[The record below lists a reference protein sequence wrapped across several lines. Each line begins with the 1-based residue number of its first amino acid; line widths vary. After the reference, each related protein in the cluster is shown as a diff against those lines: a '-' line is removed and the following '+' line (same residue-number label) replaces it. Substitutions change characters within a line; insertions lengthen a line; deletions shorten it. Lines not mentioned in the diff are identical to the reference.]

1 MAINIS
7 VEVTGGARQGIED
20 LKRRLIELIQRAK
33 ALGQQAKESTS
44 EIESGFKRADISGR
58 DLTKTI
64 AKISSAVLFVGG
76 IGVRAFTSIA
86 EKTKDSNIESLKF
99 LIAIENFKKRV
110 EDAVQVVLPFLNK
123 FLDLTQVAATQ
134 QQINNA
140 QLDAFIE
147 KYKKLRDTRTPAE
160 EMWLK
165 IHDRVLQ
172 GLQDEKEKRE
182 KLLRLQKEEAERRA
196 EALRQ
201 RQDDFKLR
209 VLDMLDDQ
217 AVKDEELITLQDQIT
232 AAIDRTAQAATKF
245 DDSRRVES
253 YEEFNEVIRRQ
264 TDSIVGQERA
274 LVMLG
279 QVGVNSLTN
288 MVFYSRSLDESLK
301 GVGVSIAQLLV
312 RFALFQSLG
321 GQFGAGGI
329 LNQIFGFKKGG
340 IIPDDIPHA
349 QRGLIV
355 RRPTLV
361 ATGEGSQPE
370 AIVPLAPNR
379 ARDRARVLNEAGLN
393 TGGNVTVNLNL
404 PNVSFLD
411 PVTLRNRIMP
421 EINRQVRRGERL
433 VSSSTL

>member
-20 LKRRLIELIQRAK
+20 LKRRLIELIQRTK

-44 EIESGFKRADISGR
+44 EIESGFKRSDISGR

-64 AKISSAVLFVGG
+64 AKISSAILFIGG

-86 EKTKDSNIESLKF
+86 EKTKDSNIESQKF
-99 LIAIENFKKRV
+99 IIAIENFKKRV
-110 EDAVQVVLPFLNK
+110 EDAAQVVLPFLNK

-209 VLDMLDDQ
+209 VLDMLDEQ
-217 AVKDEELITLQDQIT
+217 AVKDEQLVNLQNQIT
-232 AAIDRTAQAATKF
+232 AAIERTKAAADNFNEAQGT
-245 DDSRRVES
+245 ES
-253 YEEFNEVIRRQ
+253 YERFNEVIEGQ
-264 TDSIVGQERA
+264 TKLIQGQKRA
-274 LVMLG
+274 LIMLG
-279 QVGVNSLTN
+279 QAGVSSFTN
-288 MVFYSRSLDESLK
+288 MIFYSRSLSEGLQN
-301 GVGVSIAQLLV
+301 VGVSIAQLLV
-312 RFALFQSLG
+312 RFALFQALG
-321 GQFGAGGI
+321 GSFGASGI

-340 IIPDDIPHA
+340 VIPRDIPHA
-349 QRGLIV
+349 QTGLIV
-355 RRPTLV
+355 RKPTLV
-361 ATGEGSQPE
+361 MTGENSQPE
-370 AIVPLAPNR
+370 AIVPLARNR
-379 ARDRARVLNEAGLN
+379 ARDRERVMNESGLN
-393 TGGNVTVNLNL
+393 GAGRQTTINIYANQV
-404 PNVSFLD
+404 D
-411 PVTLRNRIMP
+411 
-421 EINRQVRRGERL
+421 EIFFRTKLAPLINQEVRQGTKVLASEIR
-433 VSSSTL
+433 

>member
-1 MAINIS
+1 M
-7 VEVTGGARQGIED
+7 
-20 LKRRLIELIQRAK
+20 
-33 ALGQQAKESTS
+33 
-44 EIESGFKRADISGR
+44 
-58 DLTKTI
+58 
-64 AKISSAVLFVGG
+64 
-76 IGVRAFTSIA
+76 
-86 EKTKDSNIESLKF
+86 
-99 LIAIENFKKRV
+99 
-110 EDAVQVVLPFLNK
+110 
-123 FLDLTQVAATQ
+123 AATQ

-312 RFALFQSLG
+312 RFALFQALG
-321 GQFGAGGI
+321 GQFGAGGL

-340 IIPDDIPHA
+340 VIPRDIPHA
-349 QRGLIV
+349 QTGLIV
-355 RRPTLV
+355 RKPTLV
-361 ATGEGSQPE
+361 MTGENSQPE
-370 AIVPLAPNR
+370 AIVPLARNR
-379 ARDRARVLNEAGLN
+379 ARDRERVMNESGLN
-393 TGGNVTVNLNL
+393 GAGRQTTINIYANQVDEIFFRTK
-404 PNVSFLD
+404 
-411 PVTLRNRIMP
+411 LR
-421 EINRQVRRGERL
+421 
-433 VSSSTL
+433 